1 MRASELGIRIGRL
14 DRGAHNAITDV
25 EGVRVGQR
33 TVWSGEHGGAEPVL
47 RTGVTAVMPSASIL
61 HERLYAATS
70 VFNGYGEMT
79 GKIVIDEWGL
89 LGTPILLTNTVSVG
103 RVYDATVQW
112 MFSRPQRGPNLMD
125 IEIPVVA
132 ETWGGYLND
141 DTVGGVTD
149 EDVFAALDGAIG
161 GPVEEGSVG
170 SGTGMSLF
178 AYKGGIGTSSRVVE
192 FGGARYTVGVLLQ
205 TNYGKAHRLTV
216 AGVPVGELLDDRE
229 DRAPAPAKEGSCIA
243 VVATDAPLHPLQLRR
258 LARRVDAGLAR
269 TGSVASETS
278 GEIFMA
284 FSIANRIPAYRK
296 DTSTQIEVLIEG
308 STGQGLDLLFEA
320 TADATEEAALN
331 ALFAGVTVT
340 GVNGHIVRAAPVDR
354 IVELL
359 KERGVIQ

>member
-1 MRASELGIRIGRL
+1 MRASDAGIRIGRL
-14 DRGAHNAITDV
+14 AHGPLNAITDV
-25 EGVRVGQR
+25 EGLRVGQT
-33 TVWSGEHGGAEPVL
+33 TVWSGEHGGQHPVL
-47 RTGVTAVMPSASIL
+47 RTGVTAIIPSDTIL
-61 HERLYAATS
+61 HDRLYAGTS

-89 LGTPILLTNTVSVG
+89 IGTPILITNTVSVG

-112 MFSRPQRGPNLMD
+112 MFAQPRRGPNLMD

-141 DTVGGVTD
+141 DRAGGVTAK
-149 EDVFAALDGAIG
+149 DVFAALDSATS

-170 SGTGMSLF
+170 GGTGMSLF
-178 AYKGGIGTSSRVVE
+178 AYKGGVGTSSRVVE
-192 FGGARYTVGVLLQ
+192 VGGHRYTVGVLLQ
-205 TNYGKAHRLTV
+205 TNYGKPHRLTV
-216 AGVPVGELLDDRE
+216 AGVPIGELLE
-229 DRAPAPAKEGSCIA
+229 AEPPALPVKEGSCIA

-284 FSIANRIPAYRK
+284 FSTANRIPAYR
-296 DTSTQIEVLIEG
+296 DDLSTQIEVLIEG
-308 STGQGLDLLFEA
+308 SAAQALDLLFEA
-320 TADATEEAALN
+320 TAAASEEAALN

-340 GVNGHIVRAAPVDR
+340 GVDGHTVPGAPVDR
-354 IVELL
+354 IVQLL
-359 KERGVIQ
+359 KERSAIP